1 MAAFNPNNFDTGKYY
16 KERYGS
22 VENLITQAKS
32 GDVCAQGDLGC
43 AYVEGIRDFVEKDS
57 EKAMGWL
64 TTAVENGDFLPS
76 TLGKLAELH
85 DLKGTT
91 QHQRKAYELYLK
103 AAQVGCPNSQI
114 NLAEM
119 YRCGVKG
126 VVNEDLKEAFKWYKI
141 AAHES
146 DCDVDTNLGALGRL
160 ISGTMSKMGNTIVD
174 YRQRALR
181 FLYKY
186 YLEGDCPEGKPQP
199 TKAVHYLTRAAQ
211 LGDTGAQLNLGKI
224 YLNGSSEQIKDL
236 KKAKRW
242 LEKASASGHVEAKE
256 LLQQCPIDDNTKHD
270 SSEVATEAFKQSF
283 DILGEKFRQRAEANK
298 HPFAIFKPVAFSEK
312 MLHLYNWSPTGRVYL
327 QAYKLVKEGFE
338 VLCKSNFTD
347 ERGITLIAHGYL
359 TENSILQAFPQIQNL
374 LLPKI
379 LELCEES
386 LNKSPCFFEGLHLSF
401 ALRDCTMGKRSKESC
416 EDDLLQQCPIDDN
429 TKHDSSEVA
438 TEAFKQSFDILGEKF
453 RQRAEAN
460 KHPFAIFKPVAFS
473 EEMLHP
479 YNWSPTG
486 RVYLQAYKMV
496 KEGLE
501 VLCKSNFTD
510 ERGITLISHGYLTE
524 NSILQAFPQ
533 IRNLL
538 LPEILQLC
546 GESLNKNP
554 CFFEGLNLSFAL
566 RGYTMGK
573 CSKESCEDD
582 MKAIMCIMNLINFIQ
597 KAEPNSPPCEEPFE
611 FDKNYSSWLHVL
623 YYHLAAIYTISD
635 ATRQAAEAFE
645 NSLKCCP
652 SFHEAKTGLGYS
664 LMLLYLSKISSERK
678 QASHKLP
685 KELLRVNKK
694 QHQDRD
700 ISKYDS
706 WTAEKLRNLAVKVLK
721 EYLTEAPQCQKKY
734 PNACYYLA
742 NIHFMEGNI
751 EEFRKYF
758 ELGQDAEEK
767 RLPFMDPINLPL
779 KDIMA
784 PFYQHCAHVKK
795 HARCGNRACTTKVKE
810 SDLKSCGGCGKQKY
824 CSKHAVMILRHAVM
838 IFRHAVM
845 IFRHAVIT
853 LRHAVMTL
861 RHAVMTLRHAVRTFR
876 YAVMTLRHAVM
887 TFRHAVMMFRHASYD
902 IETCSYDIETCSYD
916 IQTYSYDIQ
925 TCSYDIQTCSYDIQ
939 TCTL

>member
-1 MAAFNPNNFDTGKYY
+1 M
-16 KERYGS
+16 
-22 VENLITQAKS
+22 
-32 GDVCAQGDLGC
+32 
-43 AYVEGIRDFVEKDS
+43 
-57 EKAMGWL
+57 
-64 TTAVENGDFLPS
+64 
-76 TLGKLAELH
+76 
-85 DLKGTT
+85 
-91 QHQRKAYELYLK
+91 
-103 AAQVGCPNSQI
+103 
-114 NLAEM
+114 
-119 YRCGVKG
+119 
-126 VVNEDLKEAFKWYKI
+126 
-141 AAHES
+141 
-146 DCDVDTNLGALGRL
+146 
-160 ISGTMSKMGNTIVD
+160 
-174 YRQRALR
+174 
-181 FLYKY
+181 
-186 YLEGDCPEGKPQP
+186 
-199 TKAVHYLTRAAQ
+199 
-211 LGDTGAQLNLGKI
+211 
-224 YLNGSSEQIKDL
+224 
-236 KKAKRW
+236 
-242 LEKASASGHVEAKE
+242 
-256 LLQQCPIDDNTKHD
+256 
-270 SSEVATEAFKQSF
+270 
-283 DILGEKFRQRAEANK
+283 
-298 HPFAIFKPVAFSEK
+298 
-312 MLHLYNWSPTGRVYL
+312 
-327 QAYKLVKEGFE
+327 
-338 VLCKSNFTD
+338 
-347 ERGITLIAHGYL
+347 
-359 TENSILQAFPQIQNL
+359 
-374 LLPKI
+374 
-379 LELCEES
+379 
-386 LNKSPCFFEGLHLSF
+386 
-401 ALRDCTMGKRSKESC
+401 
-416 EDDLLQQCPIDDN
+416 
-429 TKHDSSEVA
+429 A

-611 FDKNYSSWLHVL
+611 FDKNYSSWLHVF

-664 LMLLYLSKISSERK
+664 LMLLYLSKMSSERK

-706 WTAEKLRNLAVKVLK
+706 WTAEKLRNSAVKVLK

-742 NIHFMEGNI
+742 NIHFIEGNI

-784 PFYQHCAHVKK
+784 PFYQHCAQYEFVLRLG
-795 HARCGNRACTTKVKE
+795 AFEYNRFSPFGNIAPMA
-810 SDLKSCGGCGKQKY
+810 SIWLSS
-824 CSKHAVMILRHAVM
+824 SKL
-838 IFRHAVM
+838 
-845 IFRHAVIT
+845 
-853 LRHAVMTL
+853 
-861 RHAVMTLRHAVRTFR
+861 
-876 YAVMTLRHAVM
+876 
-887 TFRHAVMMFRHASYD
+887 
-902 IETCSYDIETCSYD
+902 
-916 IQTYSYDIQ
+916 
-925 TCSYDIQTCSYDIQ
+925 
-939 TCTL
+939 